1 MVCVKNF
8 SGMFKNFCWLQEL
21 LNVRDEL
28 ERERETLAGEL
39 GRAEEEKIAC
49 LREVEEVRQ
58 ALVEAD
64 LRCGESETARQLLE
78 GQVSLTLDIQLPTFS
93 QKSANHYIVLPTYY
107 HLKPSTVKAKNL
119 LYILQT
125 LRNPQAL

>member
-1 MVCVKNF
+1 M
-8 SGMFKNFCWLQEL
+8 
-21 LNVRDEL
+21 RDEL

-39 GRAEEEKIAC
+39 GRAEEEKISC

-78 GQVSLTLDIQLPTFS
+78 GQVSLTLDIHTHFLTEIC
-93 QKSANHYIVLPTYY
+93 KSLHSMTVSPNVLPFETK
-107 HLKPSTVKAKNL
+107 HC
-119 LYILQT
+119 
-125 LRNPQAL
+125 

>member
-1 MVCVKNF
+1 M
-8 SGMFKNFCWLQEL
+8 
-21 LNVRDEL
+21 RDEL

-39 GRAEEEKIAC
+39 GRAEEEKISC

-78 GQVSLTLDIQLPTFS
+78 GQVY
-93 QKSANHYIVLPTYY
+93 KSDTRYIYPLSHRNLQITAITY
-107 HLKPSTVKAKNL
+107 HLKPSTVKAKYVPA
-119 LYILQT
+119 LYRT
-125 LRNPQAL
+125 L

>member
-1 MVCVKNF
+1 M
-8 SGMFKNFCWLQEL
+8 
-21 LNVRDEL
+21 NVRDEL

-49 LREVEEVRQ
+49 LQEVEDVRQ

-78 GQVSLTLDIQLPTFS
+78 GQVSQTLD
-93 QKSANHYIVLPTYY
+93 
-107 HLKPSTVKAKNL
+107 TV
-119 LYILQT
+119 
-125 LRNPQAL
+125 